1 MKNNNNLIGTA
12 LLVLLIAALF
22 YFMTKNKDAKKPQ
35 ADKAKTE
42 QTKAATADSTASAA
56 PSATIVTDTTAIQSK
71 YGTFAAAS
79 ANPTKEIVIENELM
93 KVTFSTKG
101 GMVKKVELKKYLT
114 WDKKPLILFD
124 EKSQELNYEFAVNNT
139 TTLNSNDVNFST
151 NAESGK
157 ITGNEKKD
165 IVFYLKSNDNSYIE
179 QKYSI
184 SGDSYVIDYD
194 INFVGL
200 GNLLPKNLNA
210 IDLNLKS
217 KLASLEQEVPNERR
231 FSAIYYK
238 MPNKSIEHTDEDKEN
253 VEENINNAPIDI
265 LGFKRQFFTMAI
277 LAKSELRLGKLN
289 SSYDRKDKSYNK
301 NFVAKMTLPYSPEKG
316 MNAKMQFYFG
326 PNEYYTLQSTAD
338 GFEGVIKLSPDN
350 FLFHWIKY
358 LNKWLFMPVF
368 KVLSKLNLNYGII
381 IILLTLLL
389 KILLTPLTWK
399 TIKTQAYTKAL
410 KPEIEQLKEKYG
422 DDQTTFGQKQMELY
436 RKAGVNQFGG
446 CLPMLLQIPIMMS
459 LYYFFLNTIEL
470 RQQPFLWAKDLT
482 SYDAVITFNTAIP
495 LLGNHLSLFTILLTI
510 TSIAMAVYQQRSSG
524 QVVTQPGMQYMPYIM
539 PVMLMFMFNSF
550 PAALTFYYLV
560 QNLLS
565 MAQQWIMEY
574 FFIDNKKVRAEIEHN
589 FKNPA
594 PKSGWAKKM
603 EEIQRQAEQQQKAR
617 NKKKG

>member
-42 QTKAATADSTASAA
+42 QTKAATADSTASAT
-56 PSATIVTDTTAIQSK
+56 PSATIVKDTTAIQSK

-79 ANPTKEIVIENELM
+79 ANPSKEIVIENELM

-289 SSYDRKDKSYNK
+289 SNYDRKDKSYNK

>member
-79 ANPTKEIVIENELM
+79 ANPSKEIVIENELM

-289 SSYDRKDKSYNK
+289 SNYDRKDKSYNK
-301 NFVAKMTLPYSPEKG
+301 IFVAKMTLPYSPEKG

>member
-79 ANPTKEIVIENELM
+79 ANPSKEIVIENELM

-289 SSYDRKDKSYNK
+289 SNYDRKDKSYNK

-565 MAQQWIMEY
+565 MAQQWIMEF
-574 FFIDNKKVRAEIEHN
+574 FFIDKNKVRAEIEHN